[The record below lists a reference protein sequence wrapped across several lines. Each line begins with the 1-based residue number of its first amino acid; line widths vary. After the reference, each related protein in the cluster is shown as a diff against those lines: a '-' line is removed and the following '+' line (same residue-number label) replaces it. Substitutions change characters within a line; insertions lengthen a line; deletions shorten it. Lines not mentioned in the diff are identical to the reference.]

1 MELRSQPTLVS
12 WCNGYTISGDRKN
25 AALLC
30 QNRKKKQK
38 NKSKAPENTVSN
50 TALEGIF

>member
-30 QNRKKKQK
+30 QNSKQK